1 MKKLTH
7 RMRSVLSRGPL
18 GLVGALALGLVLVS
32 CSGSAATG
40 QVEPAGALGE
50 ESAPVAINVAETSV
64 SDAPPQIVSQA
75 QLQPLDA
82 DAIVAAQEEVL
93 TGIYDRLVPSVV
105 EVRTVR
111 KIGEVLEMP
120 NSPDIPGSP
129 FDRFPDSPEDRFRR
143 GGGSGFIWDQEGRIV
158 TNHHVVDGADKIIV
172 TLFDKSEVEAE
183 VLGTDPD
190 SDLAVLQIEV
200 PEGFSLKPV
209 QLGDSDSVR
218 VGQIAAAIGNP
229 FGQEFTITSGIISA
243 VGRTI
248 RSGNSQFSIPE
259 VVQTDAPINP
269 GNSGGPLLDR
279 RGHVIGVTTQIIS
292 QSGANSGIGFAV
304 PVDIAKRVVP
314 VLIEEGSYDY
324 AWLGI
329 SGTTLQPDIAERMGL
344 PRDTRGTLVIEVT
357 QEGPAD
363 AAGLRGSGETA
374 SVDGVDFPMGGDIIV
389 GIDGTPIDE
398 MDDLIAHLV
407 SENQPGDEVVMEI
420 IREGARE
427 EITVTLGERPN

>member
-1 MKKLTH
+1 M
-7 RMRSVLSRGPL
+7 
-18 GLVGALALGLVLVS
+18 ALGLVLVS

-50 ESAPVAINVAETSV
+50 ESAPVAINVAETFV

-120 NSPDIPGSP
+120 NSPDYSGLPLRQIP
-129 FDRFPDSPEDRFRR
+129 RFPRRAFPQGRRFRVHL
-143 GGGSGFIWDQEGRIV
+143 GPAGRIV
-158 TNHHVVDGADKIIV
+158 TNHHVVDGADRIIV

-279 RGHVIGVTTQIIS
+279 R
-292 QSGANSGIGFAV
+292 A
-304 PVDIAKRVVP
+304 
-314 VLIEEGSYDY
+314 
-324 AWLGI
+324 
-329 SGTTLQPDIAERMGL
+329 TLSESP
-344 PRDTRGTLVIEVT
+344 PR
-357 QEGPAD
+357 
-363 AAGLRGSGETA
+363 
-374 SVDGVDFPMGGDIIV
+374 
-389 GIDGTPIDE
+389 
-398 MDDLIAHLV
+398 
-407 SENQPGDEVVMEI
+407 
-420 IREGARE
+420 
-427 EITVTLGERPN
+427 